1 MTNLT
6 NRKKGEGTLRYTTE
20 RIVKLAILSSLGL
33 VLMFFVRFPV
43 IPTASFLE
51 YEPGDVPAL
60 VASFLYGP
68 SSGLLVTA
76 VIVIVQALTVSAGSS
91 WIGALMHFAATGS
104 MVLVAGVVYRRNPTF
119 KGALMGLFLGSCTM
133 IVLMVPL
140 NFIFTSMFLDLP
152 KEAVKEIII
161 TAVIPFNVFKTAV
174 NSTLTILLY
183 KNVGRILIHWGA

>member
-6 NRKKGEGTLRYTTE
+6 NLKKGEGTLRYTTE

-104 MVLVAGVVYRRNPTF
+104 MVLVAGMVYRRNPTF

-133 IVLMVPL
+133 IVLMIPMNL
-140 NFIFTSMFLDLP
+140 IFTSMFLDLP

-183 KNVGRILIHWGA
+183 KNVGRILMHWGA

>member
-6 NRKKGEGTLRYTTE
+6 NLKKGEGTLRYTTE

>member
-1 MTNLT
+1 M
-6 NRKKGEGTLRYTTE
+6 RYTTE

>member
-1 MTNLT
+1 
-6 NRKKGEGTLRYTTE
+6 
-20 RIVKLAILSSLGL
+20 LGL
-33 VLMFFVRFPV
+33 VLAISFFLLLILGFP
-43 IPTASFLE
+43 I
-51 YEPGDVPAL
+51 AL
-60 VASFLYGP
+60 AIGI
-68 SSGLLVTA
+68 SS
-76 VIVIVQALTVSAGSS
+76 
-91 WIGALMHFAATGS
+91 
-104 MVLVAGVVYRRNPTF
+104 VLVAGMVYRRNPTF

-183 KNVGRILIHWGA
+183 KNVGRILMHWGA

>member
-6 NRKKGEGTLRYTTE
+6 NLKKGEGTLRYTTE

-183 KNVGRILIHWGA
+183 KNVGRILMHWGA